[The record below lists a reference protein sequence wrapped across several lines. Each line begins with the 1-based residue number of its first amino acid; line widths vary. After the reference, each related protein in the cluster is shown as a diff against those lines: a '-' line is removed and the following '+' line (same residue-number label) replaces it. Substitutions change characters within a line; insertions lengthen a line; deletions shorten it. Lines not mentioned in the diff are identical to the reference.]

1 MKVTS
6 PHALAVH
13 LKDERKR
20 QSLSQAK
27 VAESVGLRQGTVS
40 SFELSPEK
48 SQIDTLFRL
57 LSALGLE
64 LSSKSK
70 ENAQEINTEHS
81 WNEEW

>member
-1 MKVTS
+1 MKITS
-6 PHALAVH
+6 PHALAAH

-20 QSLSQAK
+20 QNLSQTK
-27 VAESVGLRQGTVS
+27 VAEFVGLRQGTVS

-64 LSSKSK
+64 LSIKSK
-70 ENAQEINTEHS
+70 ENAQENNTEHS

>member
-64 LSSKSK
+64 LSIKSK
-70 ENAQEINTEHS
+70 ENAQENNTEHS

>member
-1 MKVTS
+1 MKITS

-13 LKDERKR
+13 LKDERKQQR
-20 QSLSQAK
+20 LSQAN

-64 LSSKSK
+64 LSIKSK
-70 ENAQEINTEHS
+70 ENAQENNTEHS